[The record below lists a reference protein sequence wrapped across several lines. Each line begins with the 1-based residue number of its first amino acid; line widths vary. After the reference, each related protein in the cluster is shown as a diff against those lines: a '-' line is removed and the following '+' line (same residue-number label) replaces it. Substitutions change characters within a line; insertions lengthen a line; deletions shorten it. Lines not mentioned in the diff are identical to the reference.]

1 MSKGSN
7 QSKTLVSSNIS
18 LSAIKNIEQKVYSFY
33 IEIHPFNTYTRKYF
47 ESKLYF
53 PGLFILM
60 RQQILFIQYSNEA
73 TCHLVYDFLSL
84 MIGWS

>member
-1 MSKGSN
+1 M
-7 QSKTLVSSNIS
+7 LVSSNTF
-18 LSAIKNIEQKVYSFY
+18 LSAIKKHRTKDISYQAAQY
-33 IEIHPFNTYTRKYF
+33 IKIHPFNTYIRKYF

-73 TCHLVYDFLSL
+73 TCRLVYDFLSL

>member
-1 MSKGSN
+1 MF
-7 QSKTLVSSNIS
+7 
-18 LSAIKNIEQKVYSFY
+18 LSAIKNIKADIFISKF
-33 IEIHPFNTYTRKYF
+33 F

-53 PGLFILM
+53 PGLFILI

-73 TCHLVYDFLSL
+73 TCRLVYDFLSL